1 MLWPF
6 RDKEETRYWLKVFA
20 FYTLMEAFIQLLFL
34 VTLNYF
40 GDNRIS
46 IPEYHL
52 VMLFFQCLLI
62 WPIWWVA
69 WLVRR
74 KTILVQ
80 VAVNLAFYVAYSFFW
95 FGPVQDIIEGLY
107 NQFQGLT
114 RPLHDRQ
121 AAYLDRGYDYS
132 FLSYQL
138 LKHAFRLSWFYL
150 ANYFYNY
157 RLEEKQRIGLA
168 LFNRELQMKLLKWHL
183 NPSFYFRTI
192 AYLQQSAAIRP
203 SHATQPILQLAKVM
217 EYVIYDA
224 RAPQLSMQ
232 KEISFL
238 ENYTGLLNQQTGEK
252 PGILL
257 KIVGDAGRLGIAPLL
272 LTGVVDAIRDQ
283 QAARQCELTLQFS
296 GRELMVSVPGLPGKP
311 QLPPL
316 LEELYKDRYSTE
328 YSTNQLFTIRLQL
341 DELS

>member
-69 WLVRR
+69 WLVRG

-192 AYLQQSAAIRP
+192 AYLQQS
-203 SHATQPILQLAKVM
+203 
-217 EYVIYDA
+217 
-224 RAPQLSMQ
+224 
-232 KEISFL
+232 
-238 ENYTGLLNQQTGEK
+238 
-252 PGILL
+252 GILL